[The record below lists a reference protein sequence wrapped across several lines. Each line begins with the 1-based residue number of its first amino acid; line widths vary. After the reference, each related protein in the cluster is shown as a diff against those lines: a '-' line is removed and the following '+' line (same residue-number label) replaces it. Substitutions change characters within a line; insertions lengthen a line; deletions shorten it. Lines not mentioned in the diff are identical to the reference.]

1 MKSAVKQLM
10 PTFIWNV
17 LRRMRYALRKLSD
30 TTVVRFVNRGLL
42 KVILRVIRIDAR
54 VVKIFN
60 THGLNVSL
68 RSDFYSPLPSITS
81 LEKNMNRWFKPSNLC
96 GVNYDLKHM
105 QDKLVYLTSH
115 YLEEYE
121 NSFTYDEI
129 NKKGYGPGYPFLDSM
144 LLYFMIRDIKPKNY
158 IEIGSG
164 VSTYICSL
172 SAKENDKIGSSL
184 SITCIDPYPQEN
196 LYKIPNVKVINDEI
210 QNVDQ
215 HFFDQLHAGD
225 ILFIDSTHILKIDG
239 DVPYLYLE
247 IIPRLENGVII
258 HIHDIHF
265 PYNIPY
271 PPQYYIFGNKRP
283 VFWNE
288 AMLLQ
293 AFLSYNDSY
302 RIMMSL
308 PLLRYFCE
316 DTLKEHISNYQGL
329 DQNHAYTHNGSIW
342 IEEVQRYP
350 WRVYQRLT
358 Q

>member
-1 MKSAVKQLM
+1 MKSAVKRLM
-10 PTFIWNV
+10 PTFLWNT
-17 LRRMRYALRKLSD
+17 LRRMRYALRKLPD
-30 TTVVRFVNRGLL
+30 TSVVRCVNRGLL
-42 KVILRVIRIDAR
+42 KVVLKFIRVDSRA
-54 VVKIFN
+54 VKIFN
-60 THGLNVSL
+60 MYGLNVSL
-68 RSDFYSPLPSITS
+68 VSDFYSPLPVITS
-81 LEKNMNRWFKPSNLC
+81 LEKNMHRWFKPSSLC
-96 GVNYDLKHM
+96 GIKYDLKCM
-105 QDKLVYLTSH
+105 QERLAWLISNYF
-115 YLEEYE
+115 EEYE
-121 NSFTYDEI
+121 NLFSYTNI
-129 NKKGYGPGYPFLDSM
+129 SKKGYGPGYPLLDSM

-172 SAKENDKIGSSL
+172 AAKKNGKTGSYL
-184 SITCIDPYPQEN
+184 DITCIDPYPQEN
-196 LYKIPNVKVINDEI
+196 LYEVPKIKILNNEI
-210 QNVDQ
+210 QNIDIG
-215 HFFDQLHAGD
+215 FFDQLHAGD
-225 ILFIDSTHILKIDG
+225 MLFIDSTHILKIDG

-271 PPQYYIFGNKRP
+271 PPQYYIFGKKRP

-302 RIMMSL
+302 RIIMSL

-316 DTLKEHISNYQGL
+316 DTLKEHISNYQAL

-342 IEEVQRYP
+342 IEKRQ
-350 WRVYQRLT
+350 
-358 Q
+358 

>member
-10 PTFIWNV
+10 PSCIWNA
-17 LRRMRYALRKLSD
+17 LKRIWYALRKLPE
-30 TTVVRFVNRGLL
+30 TTVVRCVNRGLL
-42 KVILRVIRIDAR
+42 TVALKFIRVDSRI
-54 VVKIFN
+54 VKIFN

-68 RSDFYSPLPSITS
+68 VSDFYSPLPLITS
-81 LEKNMNRWFKPSNLC
+81 LEKNMSRWFKPSSLC
-96 GVNYDLKHM
+96 GIQYDLIHM
-105 QDKLVYLTSH
+105 QEKLAYLTSH
-115 YLEEYE
+115 YLEEYKNLFVYNE
-121 NSFTYDEI
+121 LKE
-129 NKKGYGPGYPFLDSM
+129 KGYGPGYPYLDSM
-144 LLYFMIRDIKPKNY
+144 MLYFMVRDLKPKCY

-172 SAKENDKIGSSL
+172 AAKENEKIDSC
-184 SITCIDPYPQEN
+184 INMTCIDPYPQEI
-196 LYKIPNVKVINDEI
+196 LYKITEVNILNDEI
-210 QNVDQ
+210 QNISLS
-215 HFFDQLHAGD
+215 FFDQLHEGD

-247 IIPRLENGVII
+247 IIPRLENGVVI

-316 DTLKEHISNYQGL
+316 DILKEHISNYQAL
-329 DQNHAYTHNGSIW
+329 DENYAYTHNGSMW
-342 IEEVQRYP
+342 IEKR
-350 WRVYQRLT
+350 R
-358 Q
+358 

>member
-10 PTFIWNV
+10 PTFLWNA
-17 LRRMRYALRKLSD
+17 LRRMRYALRKLPD
-30 TTVVRFVNRGLL
+30 TTVVRYVNRGLL
-42 KVILRVIRIDAR
+42 KVVLKFIRIDSGS
-54 VVKIFN
+54 VKIFN

-68 RSDFYSPLPSITS
+68 VSDFYSPLPLITS
-81 LEKNMNRWFKPSNLC
+81 LEKNVSRWFKPSSLC
-96 GVNYDLKHM
+96 GINYDLKYM
-105 QDKLVYLTSH
+105 QEKLAYLTSN
-115 YLEEYE
+115 YFSEYE
-121 NSFTYDEI
+121 NLFFYNEI
-129 NKKGYGPGYPFLDSM
+129 SKKIYGPGYPFLDSM

-172 SAKENDKIGSSL
+172 AAKENEKTGSYL
-184 SITCIDPYPQEN
+184 DITCIDPYPQEN
-196 LYKIPNVKVINDEI
+196 LYKIPKAKVFKDEI
-210 QNVDQ
+210 QNIDID
-215 HFFDQLHAGD
+215 FFDQLHEGD

-302 RIMMSL
+302 KIIMSL

-316 DTLKEHISNYQGL
+316 DTLKEHISNYQAI

-342 IEEVQRYP
+342 IEKRQ
-350 WRVYQRLT
+350 
-358 Q
+358 